1 MTVTTL
7 NNRGGR
13 KKAGSSFAPLSNMLR
28 VEEAMLRSIGRPGH
42 LPGLIGIH
50 GPAGYGKTWSAA
62 YIAAQ
67 YDAVYIEL
75 ADYHSQTA
83 FLDCFLERLGLP
95 ATGRTIGAKA
105 EKAVRHLIEHP
116 RPVIIDEVDVAIR
129 KSYLEL
135 LRAIA
140 DKTQCPMM
148 LVGEQHL
155 PQVLE
160 QWDRVANR
168 MLAYVEMQPCTLDDA
183 LTLRNF
189 YEEEVA
195 IADDLAAHFQKT
207 EKGVARRIVIQ
218 LEHARQK
225 ALETGAD
232 SIDLSVWT
240 SGVGEGGAPWRGKT
254 IGAP

>member
-1 MTVTTL
+1 M
-7 NNRGGR
+7 
-13 KKAGSSFAPLSNMLR
+13 
-28 VEEAMLRSIGRPGH
+28 
-42 LPGLIGIH
+42 
-50 GPAGYGKTWSAA
+50 
-62 YIAAQ
+62 
-67 YDAVYIEL
+67 
-75 ADYHSQTA
+75 
-83 FLDCFLERLGLP
+83 ERLGLP

-168 MLAYVEMQPCTLDDA
+168 ILAYVAMQPCTLDDA

-195 IADDLAAHFQKT
+195 IADDLTAHFHKT

-232 SIDLSVWT
+232 SIDLNDWT
-240 SGVGEGGAPWRGKT
+240 AGVGEGGARWRGKT
-254 IGAP
+254 IGES

>member
-7 NNRGGR
+7 NKRGGR

-42 LPGLIGIH
+42 LPGLIGVH

-129 KSYLEL
+129 LNSTSARECARLQAWCVKAKHRKSATARRPDTGLS
-135 LRAIA
+135 
-140 DKTQCPMM
+140 
-148 LVGEQHL
+148 
-155 PQVLE
+155 
-160 QWDRVANR
+160 
-168 MLAYVEMQPCTLDDA
+168 A
-183 LTLRNF
+183 LTNMIRR
-189 YEEEVA
+189 
-195 IADDLAAHFQKT
+195 AARS
-207 EKGVARRIVIQ
+207 RR
-218 LEHARQK
+218 A
-225 ALETGAD
+225 
-232 SIDLSVWT
+232 
-240 SGVGEGGAPWRGKT
+240 
-254 IGAP
+254 